1 MNELTRGLRAFA
13 AESRVDLLGVAP
25 IERFEEVPA
34 EHHPRTVFPEVRS
47 VVVVGKRI
55 TRGTLRGVEEGTQFD
70 LYAQYGQSWLADRML
85 AITTIGVATWLEDS
99 RWEAVP
105 VQDLP
110 PEVPPSGVRVRPD
123 LPPPNV
129 MVDVREAAVRAGL
142 GEVGWCGELL
152 TPQFGPRQRLQ
163 LILTDAPLEPTS
175 LLTEPVCDHCRECAA
190 ACPLGA
196 FGGGERTV
204 SVCGR
209 EMAVADVD
217 FAACRR
223 CQNGARPNPHHTA
236 GRPDRLGA
244 LCVRT
249 CVHHLE
255 AAGRVSNTFAHPFR
269 QRPAWQVDASGASSL
284 QAEPRGEVTWRRR

>member
-1 MNELTRGLRAFA
+1 MDALTSGLRDFA
-13 AESRVDLLGVAP
+13 AEKRVDLLGIAP

-34 EHHPRTVFPEVRS
+34 DHHPRSIFPEVRS

-70 LYAQYGQSWLADRML
+70 IYSQYGQSWLADRML
-85 AITTIGVATWLEDS
+85 AITTISLATWLEDS

-105 VQDLP
+105 IQDLP
-110 PEVPPSGVRVRPD
+110 PQVPPSGVQVKPG

-129 MVDVREAAVRAGL
+129 MIDLRDAAVRAGV
-142 GEVGWCGELL
+142 GEIGWCGELL

-163 LILTDAPLEPTS
+163 IILTDAPLADTP
-175 LLTEPVCDHCRECAA
+175 LLEDGVCDHCGECAA

-196 FGGGERTV
+196 FRGGEHTI
-204 SVCGR
+204 SVCGK
-209 EMAVADVD
+209 EMTVADVD
-217 FAACRR
+217 FAVCRQCR
-223 CQNGARPNPHHTA
+223 NGARPNPHHGA
-236 GRPDRLGA
+236 GLPDRLSA

-255 AAGRVSNTFAHPFR
+255 AAGRVTNTFAQPFR
-269 QRPAWQVDASGASSL
+269 QRPAWQVGRDGASSL
-284 QAEPRGEVTWRRR
+284 QEQPVEE